1 MGFFGDLIGGFT
13 GKNQADAAKKADRR
27 YRQGIDSAVN
37 MARPEF
43 EGGYQ
48 NAMDQYQPL
57 ADQGQQYN
65 AMLANLYGLNGQDAL
80 LEAQNAYLNDPMR
93 QGQLSM
99 AVRGVDRGANASGL
113 YGSGRMALA
122 GERAAQ
128 GLYNDWLSG
137 VQGQAAQGA
146 GYIGNRAMLD
156 IDQGNTIGNM
166 LYGSEA
172 AKAQSRAGAAQQ
184 VGQAKSAFANN
195 LLGVA
200 GLGVKAYTGG
210 MFGGK

>member
-27 YRQGIDSAVN
+27 YRQGIDNAVN
-37 MARPEF
+37 RARPVF
-43 EGGYQ
+43 NKGY
-48 NAMDQYQPL
+48 NAAMDQYQPL

-65 AMLANLYGLNGQDAL
+65 ALLADLYGVNGPDAQAA
-80 LEAQNAYLNDPMR
+80 AQEMYMADPMR

-99 AVRGVDRGANASGL
+99 AIRGVDRGANASGL

-128 GLYNDWLSG
+128 GLYNDWM
-137 VQGQAAQGA
+137 QGFGNQAAQGA

-156 IDQGNTIGNM
+156 IDKGNTIGNM

-172 AKAQSRAGAAQQ
+172 AKAQSSANSAQQ
-184 VGQAKSAFANN
+184 VGQAKSMFANN

>member
-13 GKNQADAAKKADRR
+13 GKNEADAAKKADRR
-27 YRQGIDSAVN
+27 YRQGIDNAVN
-37 MARPEF
+37 QARPVF
-43 EGGYQ
+43 NKGY
-48 NAMDQYQPL
+48 NAAMDQYQPL

-65 AMLANLYGLNGQDAL
+65 ALLADLYGVNGP
-80 LEAQNAYLNDPMR
+80 EAQAAAQEMYMDDPMR

-99 AVRGVDRGANASGL
+99 AIRGVDRGANASGL

-128 GLYNDWLSG
+128 GLYNDWM
-137 VQGQAAQGA
+137 QGFGNQAAQGA

-156 IDQGNTIGNM
+156 IDKGNTIGNM

-184 VGQAKSAFANN
+184 VGQAKSMFANN
-195 LLGVA
+195 LLNVA

-210 MFGGK
+210 IGGRK